1 MTDTSEKQDEQR
13 EAQQQRKDPS
23 VGHTPTQAE
32 GDEKT
37 VDEALDNDETLR
49 LPRTD
54 PRDEVGP

>member
-1 MTDTSEKQDEQR
+1 MSDTSEKQDEQR
-13 EAQQQRKDPS
+13 EAQQHRKEPN
-23 VGHTPTQAE
+23 VGHTPSQAE

-54 PRDEVGP
+54 SGNEVGP